1 MKICLDAGHG
11 LYTQGKQS
19 PNGVKEA
26 EQNYPIML
34 KVAEYLRLNGID
46 AVCTNTDIK
55 NDMSLQDRVK
65 KANASKADIFIS
77 IHKNAITGVWQTTAK
92 GIESFVYKK
101 GSDAERLANKIHKNL
116 IADTK
121 MQDRKVKEANFYVL
135 KNTSMPAVLLEL
147 GFMDFK
153 QEADQMKNAEWQDKY
168 SRAIT
173 KGICEYFGKTAVFK
187 KAEEKRTEASKNIFY
202 RVIAGSFTDKE
213 NAERQVAVLK
223 TKGVTATVLK
233 FEK

>member
-11 LYTQGKQS
+11 LYTLGKRS
-19 PNGVKEA
+19 PNGTKEA
-26 EQNYPIML
+26 EQNYPIMI
-34 KVAEYLRLNGID
+34 KIVEYLKLNGID
-46 AVCTNTDIK
+46 VVCTNTDIK

-65 KANASKADIFIS
+65 KANASKSDVFIS
-77 IHKNAITGVWQTTAK
+77 IHKNAITGTWQDKAK

-101 GSDAERLANKIHKNL
+101 GANAEKLANKIHKNL

-153 QEADQMKNAEWQDKY
+153 IEAEQMKNPEWHDKY
-168 SRAIT
+168 AIAIT

-187 KAEEKRTEASKNIFY
+187 KEETKIETKTVY
-202 RVIAGSFTDKE
+202 RVMAGSFADEK
-213 NAERQVAVLK
+213 NAERQVALLK
-223 TKGVTATVLK
+223 TKGITACIIK
-233 FEK
+233 S